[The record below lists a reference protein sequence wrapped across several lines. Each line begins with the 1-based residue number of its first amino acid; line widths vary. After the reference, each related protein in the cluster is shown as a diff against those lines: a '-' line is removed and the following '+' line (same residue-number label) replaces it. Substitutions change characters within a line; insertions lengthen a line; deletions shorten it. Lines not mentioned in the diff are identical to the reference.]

1 MTWSPSTSSAQAD
14 CLPYNTFTSYA
25 VGPTL
30 VISGVPTKGPAINE
44 FANRVLFLALG
55 NQTATDPFS
64 NSYLIGSNKTI
75 FGIVEIVPTVLKS
88 LAACLLYCSLNL
100 GDDCSAVTFTGYPPP
115 ATGAIVFNRPRS
127 FFGITLVFPFPT
139 HFPFLN
145 ACMHTHRM
153 RSGRCNGVF

>member
-1 MTWSPSTSSAQAD
+1 MIRNAAIPAHTDIFEKCLDFSDIFGGCAGVTWSPSTSSAQAD

-100 GDDCSAVTFTGYPPP
+100 DDDCSAVTFTGYPPP
-115 ATGAIVFNRPRS
+115 ARLVKAISTRVAHKRVR
-127 FFGITLVFPFPT
+127 
-139 HFPFLN
+139 
-145 ACMHTHRM
+145 
-153 RSGRCNGVF
+153 